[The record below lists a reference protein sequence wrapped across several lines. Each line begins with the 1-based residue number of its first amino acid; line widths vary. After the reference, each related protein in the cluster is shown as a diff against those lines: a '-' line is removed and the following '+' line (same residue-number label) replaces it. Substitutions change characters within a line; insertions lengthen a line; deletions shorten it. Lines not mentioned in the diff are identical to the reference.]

1 MTKADAVIV
10 LMRDARSERTS
21 KTSLARVRRAC
32 RALDLS
38 LDDMDRVFSYL
49 DYANPTTHELY
60 NQYKE
65 KT

>member
-1 MTKADAVIV
+1 
-10 LMRDARSERTS
+10 MRDARSERTS